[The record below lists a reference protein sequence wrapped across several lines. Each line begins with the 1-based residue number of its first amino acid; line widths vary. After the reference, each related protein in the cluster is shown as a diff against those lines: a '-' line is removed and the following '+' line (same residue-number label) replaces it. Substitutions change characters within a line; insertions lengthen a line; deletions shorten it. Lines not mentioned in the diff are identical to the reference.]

1 MQHVAI
7 GLGGRKSPICVRAED
22 GRILH
27 EGKIATL
34 GLEGYLKRQP
44 PSRVVLETCAE
55 AFGIADQVLN
65 LEHEVRVVP
74 GTLPSPGSDRLR
86 ACVSSPLSMTSPGS
100 TMHMPSRAF
109 LGCPIAVCANAGGC
123 RFRSIARRLK
133 LRAKSPIELASR
145 PTHSS
150 ELSGRA
156 ESWQRLSR
164 GGERVLSGTDGSPKH
179 RSNAVAPIASRQRT
193 STYAPLS
200 ADTRLRQ
207 PVDAFLLH
215 SRKSGATN

>member
-1 MQHVAI
+1 MARDRVAQPPAIPLTNCCGCLPVNEIADKGASGNNALEAHNKETAMQHVAI

-27 EGKIATL
+27 EGKIATW

-100 TMHMPSRAF
+100 IMPMLSRAF
-109 LGCPIAVCANAGGC
+109 LV
-123 RFRSIARRLK
+123 
-133 LRAKSPIELASR
+133 
-145 PTHSS
+145 
-150 ELSGRA
+150 
-156 ESWQRLSR
+156 
-164 GGERVLSGTDGSPKH
+164 
-179 RSNAVAPIASRQRT
+179 
-193 STYAPLS
+193 
-200 ADTRLRQ
+200 
-207 PVDAFLLH
+207 
-215 SRKSGATN
+215 